1 MGANVPGAARREG
14 TMIAASASVPF
25 GATRAVHILGNIAL
39 DPGGILAWILAGLLA
54 GWLAGLVVRGRGFG
68 CLGNILLGLI
78 GAFVGAF
85 VLSLLPVSVAGFS
98 GFIETLVVAFLG
110 ALLVVAIGRFIGG
123 SWRAGHAMRA
133 PRYPPPRDPYGPY
146 GGQQ

>member
-1 MGANVPGAARREG
+1 MGANVPGAASKEG
-14 TMIAASASVPF
+14 AMIAASALVPY
-25 GATRAVHILGNIAL
+25 GAARAVQTLDNIAL

-68 CLGNILLGLI
+68 CLGNTLLGLV

-85 VLSLLPVSVAGFS
+85 ILSLLPVSVAGIS

-123 SWRAGHAMRA
+123 SWRAGRA
-133 PRYPPPRDPYGPY
+133 VRPPRYPPPRGPYGP
-146 GGQQ
+146 